1 MTEAEKTMAMFDL
14 STYNLGELK
23 GLQFDVEQELRQR
36 EREEVRQARE
46 RILAIARETGVAVD
60 QLLEDAADSRTKKA
74 SPKARTRAR
83 KG

>member
-1 MTEAEKTMAMFDL
+1 MMEAEKTMAMFDL

-60 QLLEDAADSRTKKA
+60 QLLGEAADSRAKKA
-74 SPKARTRAR
+74 APKARTRAR